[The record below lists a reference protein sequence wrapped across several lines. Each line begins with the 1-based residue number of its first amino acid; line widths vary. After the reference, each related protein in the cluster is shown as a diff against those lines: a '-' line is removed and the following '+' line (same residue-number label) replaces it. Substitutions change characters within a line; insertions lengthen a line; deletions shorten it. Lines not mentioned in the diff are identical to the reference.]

1 MAAFSK
7 HQYNVDILTLTILEF
22 IDQINVNKHI
32 IEMLLH
38 KHLYIFMYKKLNQI
52 GNLKIY
58 YKDKNLADKI
68 LLLICY
74 KMVNSIHTKIF

>member
-1 MAAFSK
+1 MQTPNFNDTEYKDYKYFSDMLVLK
-7 HQYNVDILTLTILEF
+7 ERLDCPNKTVNRMDYDNF
-22 IDQINVNKHI
+22 IV
-32 IEMLLH
+32 
-38 KHLYIFMYKKLNQI
+38 KKLNQI